1 MAKPLRPED
10 ENRTYR
16 RFGDFTGYTDYSEAE
31 QNDYPTVSQT
41 FQTDQKKRTLNGT
54 RDVNVSYKTKGAATR
69 TSGRAIQT
77 TGKGM
82 QAAGA
87 AADVAGT
94 GMMRAGAALSG
105 TGLGAVVGVPLAALG
120 GATKAGGR
128 ATHLAGKQASRQGK
142 RVSKI
147 GKTRRGFLKSAKAT
161 RATIWVIST
170 GLGIFYT
177 LQFFIGLAYLISF
190 GILGAVDKIVK
201 EDPVLG
207 FVARVGEGLFGD
219 GTTWADALKAATG
232 IDVGGIFIVTFTL
245 SLLWGFITLLFLS
258 FMYMLQG
265 IKPFWGEGAGLKNGL
280 FLFTLI
286 CYVLP
291 ILNILPVFI
300 LWALAVWKYPK

>member
-16 RFGDFTGYTDYSEAE
+16 RFGDFAGYTDYSEAE

-54 RDVNVSYKTKGAATR
+54 RDVNVSYKTKGSATR

-128 ATHLAGKQASRQGK
+128 ATRLAGKQASRQGK

-190 GILGAVDKIVK
+190 GVVGSVRGGENGSGVWEALVNGEFAAVGASLLQAAAQAI
-201 EDPVLG
+201 G
-207 FVARVGEGLFGD
+207 F
-219 GTTWADALKAATG
+219 
-232 IDVGGIFIVTFTL
+232 DVGGIFIVTFAL
-245 SLLWGFITLLFLS
+245 SLLWGFITLICLS
-258 FMYMLQG
+258 AMYACQG
-265 IKPFWGEGAGLKNGL
+265 INPLWGEGGFLKGGLLL
-280 FLFTLI
+280 FALI
-286 CYVLP
+286 CYALP
-291 ILNILPVFI
+291 ILNMLPMFI

>member
-16 RFGDFTGYTDYSEAE
+16 RFGDFAGYTDYSEAE

-105 TGLGAVVGVPLAALG
+105 TGLGAVVGVG
-120 GATKAGGR
+120 
-128 ATHLAGKQASRQGK
+128 
-142 RVSKI
+142 
-147 GKTRRGFLKSAKAT
+147 
-161 RATIWVIST
+161 
-170 GLGIFYT
+170 
-177 LQFFIGLAYLISF
+177 
-190 GILGAVDKIVK
+190 VD
-201 EDPVLG
+201 DSLC
-207 FVARVGEGLFGD
+207 
-219 GTTWADALKAATG
+219 
-232 IDVGGIFIVTFTL
+232 L
-245 SLLWGFITLLFLS
+245 SLTTT
-258 FMYMLQG
+258 
-265 IKPFWGEGAGLKNGL
+265 A
-280 FLFTLI
+280 
-286 CYVLP
+286 
-291 ILNILPVFI
+291 
-300 LWALAVWKYPK
+300 